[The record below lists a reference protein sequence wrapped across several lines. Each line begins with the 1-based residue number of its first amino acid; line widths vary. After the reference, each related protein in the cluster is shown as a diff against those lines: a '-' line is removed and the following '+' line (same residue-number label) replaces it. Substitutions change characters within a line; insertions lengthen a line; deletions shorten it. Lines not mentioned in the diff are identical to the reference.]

1 MAAVNAFRLFRLCT
15 DAGACPQYI
24 VIENVLSPE
33 EVAVLNAKIDA
44 RPEMEGRGTNDWVG
58 NARFGENPGA
68 YQDMI
73 KVKDGD
79 GTVFSPGFLD
89 WGPEFIELLTRPQLL
104 PYLAFTMD
112 DGWDNA
118 GEEPMTITSA
128 SNGIRLDRLYGIE
141 QTVGTL
147 RQGGFHQGERSTAV
161 CRPLVV
167 LLLCLTVAA
176 TDWEGS
182 YSFQR
187 GEMRNNLVVV
197 AYNLTDSGGELGGFT
212 ILPGSH
218 KANIKMPRY
227 FNDRLNGPENGTPMG
242 AVCPVAPA
250 GSVIMFSEA
259 SVHATHGF
267 VKQGHKRRVLLY
279 KYAQKHVAQGRDAVG
294 PSSLP
299 MTEEQA
305 ALFSSPQEGRAVT
318 FRPKHDHSTYLRD
331 VGRVWKKE
339 E

>member
-1 MAAVNAFRLFRLCT
+1 MA
-15 DAGACPQYI
+15 
-24 VIENVLSPE
+24 
-33 EVAVLNAKIDA
+33 
-44 RPEMEGRGTNDWVG
+44 
-58 NARFGENPGA
+58 
-68 YQDMI
+68 
-73 KVKDGD
+73 
-79 GTVFSPGFLD
+79 
-89 WGPEFIELLTRPQLL
+89 
-104 PYLAFTMD
+104 
-112 DGWDNA
+112 
-118 GEEPMTITSA
+118 
-128 SNGIRLDRLYGIE
+128 
-141 QTVGTL
+141 
-147 RQGGFHQGERSTAV
+147 
-161 CRPLVV
+161 

-187 GEMRNNLVVV
+187 GEMRNNLVVI

-218 KANIKMPRY
+218 KANIKMPPY

-267 VKQGHKRRVLLY
+267 VKEGHKRRVLLY

-305 ALFSSPQEGRAVT
+305 ALFSAPQEGRAVT
-318 FRPKHDHSTYLRD
+318 FRPGPGTRGY
-331 VGRVWKKE
+331 
-339 E
+339 